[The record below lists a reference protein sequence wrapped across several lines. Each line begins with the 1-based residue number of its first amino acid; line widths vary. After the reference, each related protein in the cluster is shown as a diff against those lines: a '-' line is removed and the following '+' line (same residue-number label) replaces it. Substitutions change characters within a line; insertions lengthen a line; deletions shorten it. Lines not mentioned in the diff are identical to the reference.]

1 MQGQSQMNI
10 VIVGHVDHGKSTII
24 GRLLADTGSLPNG
37 KLEQVKA
44 NCVRNSKPFEYAFLL
59 DALKDEQSQGI
70 TIDSARVFFKTEKR
84 HYIIIDA
91 PGHIEF
97 LKNMIT
103 GAARAEAALLVI
115 DAKEGI
121 KENSKRHGYMLSML
135 GIKQVVV
142 LVNKMDLIDYDQ
154 KVYDKIVV
162 DYTKFLKSIK
172 IEPKSFVPV
181 SGMEGENIASNSQKM
196 KFSSQTVLEVLDN
209 FESEKVLSNQPFRM
223 PVQDVYKFTRFN
235 DDRRIIAG
243 NIDTGTINVGDEV
256 VFYPSGK
263 KSKVSTIEGFNTK
276 TQTSAKSGYATGFTL
291 EEQLYVT
298 RGELAARS
306 DEIQPKVSTRINVSI
321 FWLGKKPM
329 IKDKEYFIKIG
340 SSKITTKIE
349 EITRVINT
357 SSLNPNADSSHIGR
371 HEVAECI
378 LKLRKPLGFDEADD
392 LASSSRFVI
401 VDDYEITGGGIIR
414 KSLSDSN
421 KKLRDMVF
429 IRNNKWIKSGINK
442 IKRAIKYN
450 QKSKLILIT
459 GEKGS
464 GRKEVANLLE
474 SKLFSNGNL
483 AYFLGLGSILYGV
496 DAHEKTDDS
505 DELFR
510 KFGEVAHIILDSGQ
524 IMISTAQEL
533 TQANLEIIKT
543 TIDQNLIETV
553 WIGDKVT
560 TDIALDK
567 HYDTTISPKKI
578 VINLI
583 ESLEENGIIFKA
595 W

>member
-1 MQGQSQMNI
+1 MNI

-154 KVYDKIVV
+154 KVYDNIVV

-196 KFSSQTVLEVLDN
+196 KFSNQTVLEVLDN